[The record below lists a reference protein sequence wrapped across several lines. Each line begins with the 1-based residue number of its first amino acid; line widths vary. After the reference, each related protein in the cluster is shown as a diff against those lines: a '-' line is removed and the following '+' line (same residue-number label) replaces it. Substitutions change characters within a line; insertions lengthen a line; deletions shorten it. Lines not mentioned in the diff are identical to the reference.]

1 MPEPGEE
8 QAPGG
13 VAANGAPPA
22 ADDAPPAADGASGLE
37 PRGPAAEGDAP
48 AAPEDTASGDPGAAD
63 APVGEP
69 AESADDEPAEPRTR
83 WVFYGLGLSLQTL
96 LWFLLFLAITIAVL
110 VGNKLTEFRYVG
122 F

>member
-1 MPEPGEE
+1 MPEAGEE
-8 QAPGG
+8 SAPGG
-13 VAANGAPPA
+13 TPAERAPAVEASATAEQSSAA
-22 ADDAPPAADGASGLE
+22 ADRD
-37 PRGPAAEGDAP
+37 
-48 AAPEDTASGDPGAAD
+48 AAPSSPDPHGKD
-63 APVGEP
+63 A
-69 AESADDEPAEPRTR
+69 AEPRSR